1 MGQKYDVSCCSRNN
15 ELSFFKWEDADLILS
30 LYVQPNAKKDEWVGK
45 YGENIKVRITA
56 LPIENKANKH
66 LLKFLAKSFSVPVS
80 QVVLLKGENQRMKR
94 IKIMNPHHLPA
105 NLEEFFQ
112 PPQNPNP
119 QK

>member
-1 MGQKYDVSCCSRNN
+1 MNQTIPNFYKWKNN
-15 ELSFFKWEDADLILS
+15 DLLLN

-80 QVVLLKGENQRMKR
+80 QVVILKGENQRMKR